1 MKENT
6 TTNNTKEN
14 KATQYA
20 FKDVCKMESNK
31 LFYKCIT
38 ADPNKPIEDVVINEV
53 RAAKLENKIDKAFN
67 VQFVDNANKKIEACV
82 DELNDIENYVDVV
95 KRDEHDKPVTVELK
109 KKNSISNFTGRNT
122 TRIALLGV
130 IVKLLNGDEIN
141 NDDEKTLNALTTIE
155 RGTPFVIYKGMTLA
169 ELLQKNAN
177 AKKSFAEIN
186 EIAKKKGLTINM
198 ATMMVE

>member
-1 MKENT
+1 MS
-6 TTNNTKEN
+6 NTKEN
-14 KATQYA
+14 TEKKNTPQYA

-38 ADPNKPIEDVVINEV
+38 ADPKKPIEDVVIDEYK
-53 RAAKLENKIDKAFN
+53 AEHLENKIDKAFN
-67 VQFVDNANKKIEACV
+67 AQFVDNANKKIDDIV
-82 DELNDIENYVDVV
+82 DQLNDITNYVDVV
-95 KRDEHDKPVTVELK
+95 EKDKHDTPTIVELK

-130 IVKLLNGDEIN
+130 IVKLLNGDALN

-169 ELLQKNAN
+169 ELLQKNSN
-177 AKKSFAEIN
+177 AKKSFDEIN

-198 ATMMVE
+198 TTMMVE